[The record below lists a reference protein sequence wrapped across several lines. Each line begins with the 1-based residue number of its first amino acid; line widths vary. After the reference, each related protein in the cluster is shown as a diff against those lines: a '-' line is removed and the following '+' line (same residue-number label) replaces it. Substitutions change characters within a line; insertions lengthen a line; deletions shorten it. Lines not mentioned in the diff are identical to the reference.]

1 MDIMRSVIM
10 KNAWQGKTH
19 SQQEYCGRKFFS
31 TLSGWSY
38 EKYGMI
44 SPLEFI
50 PLLEK
55 SGLIL
60 PVRK

>member
-1 MDIMRSVIM
+1 M